1 MQDSL
6 RTSIAVIPQ
15 GSPATEATSSLDSQ
29 TEQYIQDSLNQ
40 LIKDKKKTVIA
51 IAHRLSTL
59 KHMDRIVV
67 LDKGVVVEERTHEE
81 LLKSK
86 NSVYKKLWDHQA
98 I

>member
-1 MQDSL
+1 MKDAPIL
-6 RTSIAVIPQ
+6 ILA
-15 GSPATEATSSLDSQ
+15 EATSSLDSQ

-59 KHMDRIVV
+59 KYMDRIVV
-67 LDKGVVVEERTHEE
+67 LDKGVIVEESTHED

-98 I
+98 TTPN